1 MSLAKQ
7 PSSLLFSKL
16 ARTAMAA
23 ARHGTHAGSAAP
35 DPGGGRK
42 AAGGAAPAAPR
53 GTAPPA
59 RREER
64 ELCRP
69 FPALPPFSGA
79 VAQRLRAPQPA
90 PGSGIA
96 LREQRS
102 AAGLALAGHCVHKDG
117 TVGPGTPLW
126 AQTQRWH
133 PRTWVLHRPCA
144 WTCHLMP
151 SPSVMDQCLDLS
163 PHAITIC
170 VLRHAAVCWHRLRAQ
185 AHHRVSSLSLD
196 TDACCG
202 LKCAAVCHHCLLA
215 WTYHH
220 GLDHHRGPTLPM
232 CWKKTCPDATDV
244 RA

>member
-69 FPALPPFSGA
+69 LPTLPPFSGA
-79 VAQRLRAPQPA
+79 VARRLRAPQPA

-151 SPSVMDQCLDLS
+151 SPSVFSDTLLCAGTACVPRRTTACHRYPWTQTHAVDSNVPLCAIIVCL
-163 PHAITIC
+163 PGRTTMVWTTTVGQHCPCAGKK
-170 VLRHAAVCWHRLRAQ
+170 
-185 AHHRVSSLSLD
+185 RVQM
-196 TDACCG
+196 
-202 LKCAAVCHHCLLA
+202 
-215 WTYHH
+215 
-220 GLDHHRGPTLPM
+220 PPM
-232 CWKKTCPDATDV
+232 CGHSFPIQA
-244 RA
+244 